1 MPSSDVAR
9 HRAYMPAGT
18 SRILNSRSLVTAHRR
33 LAELLQPGYTV
44 LDVGCGTGAITRDIA
59 AEVVPAGF
67 VVGVDITPHLVAQAR
82 RMHPEISN
90 MWFAVADIYH
100 LPFTKA
106 FYIVTA
112 ARVLQWLAAPP
123 QALQAMHAV
132 TCAQGRVVVLDYNH
146 EKIQWVPAPPA
157 SMQQFYTAFLRWRAG
172 AGMDNAIADH
182 LVAMFRQA
190 GFVDVRETPQHE
202 VITRR
207 DPDFATRLG
216 LWAEVAA
223 TRGHQM
229 VADGLLTETQR
240 ATAEAEYR
248 VWVQTAAEAQTLY
261 LLTVEGTVP

>member
-1 MPSSDVAR
+1 
-9 HRAYMPAGT
+9 MPAGT
-18 SRILNSRSLVTAHRR
+18 SRILNTRALVTAHRR
-33 LAELLQPGYTV
+33 LAEVLQSGQTV
-44 LDVGCGTGAITRDIA
+44 LDVGCGTGAITRNIA
-59 AEVVPAGF
+59 EEVMPAGS

-82 RMHPEISN
+82 RMHQDVSN
-90 MWFAVADIYH
+90 VHFAVADIYH

-106 FYIVTA
+106 FDIVTA
-112 ARVLQWLAAPP
+112 ARVLQWLAAPQ

-157 SMQQFYTAFLRWRAG
+157 PPASMQQFYTAFLRWRAD
-172 AGMDNAIADH
+172 AGMDNTLADH
-182 LVAMFRQA
+182 LVSMFRHT

-202 VITRR
+202 VITRL

-216 LWAEVAA
+216 IWAEVAA

-240 ATAEAEYR
+240 ATAEAEY
-248 VWVQTAAEAQTLY
+248 WAWMQTEAEAQTLY
-261 LLTVEGTVP
+261 LLTVEGTAP